1 MNAQARKPLFALV
14 TVLALAAAVA
24 PGVQAAAGAGGAPVI
39 TIDGS
44 QTVVLPG
51 NVYPLA
57 RPEYDV
63 GPASPS
69 LPMDRMILALKMSGE
84 KRAELKK
91 LLAEQQDPS
100 SPLYHQWLT
109 PQEFGARFGADPAV
123 LAATK
128 SWLRSQGFRID
139 SVAKGGLWINFS
151 GDVAAVEQAFH
162 TRIHNYLVNGRRYQA
177 NDRDPSIP
185 AALGPYV
192 SGVVS
197 LNNFPRKAMH
207 TPFQP
212 VQPWQVTPEYTS
224 STGAHYLGPADFATI
239 YDLTPLYSSGVNGSG
254 AAIAIVGRTHPSTL
268 LTDWSSF
275 RSFFG
280 LSAGSLNVIV
290 NGTDPGDQGQSE
302 DFEADLDVEWS
313 GAVAPQ
319 AAIDFVISASTNTAD
334 GVDLSAQY
342 IVDNNIAPILSMS
355 FGLCE
360 ADLGNAGNDFYDNL
374 WMQAAAQGIT
384 ALVAAGDNGA
394 AGCDSANAKTGTAV
408 AVNGLASTPYDVC
421 VGGTL
426 FLDSSNPGQYWS
438 TTNNPTTYGSALS
451 YIPEAAWNESGA
463 SPTCPTGDTCSG
475 LWATGG
481 GASTLYQKP
490 SWQVSPGVPADGMRD
505 IPDVALNA
513 ASYDGY
519 IVASGGKLY
528 IAGGTSASTPS
539 FAGIMA
545 LVVQKTAERQGN
557 ANVRL
562 YQLGNAQYTGS
573 GPVVFNDVTTG
584 NNSVPGVTGFECG
597 TGYDQATGLGS
608 VDGTALV
615 NAWSSSNCP
624 TINLSPS
631 SLSNGAPGTAYSQT
645 LTASGGASPYTF
657 AVTSGPLPSGL
668 SLGSDGALTGTPTT
682 AGTSGFD
689 VTATDSQ
696 GCKGLGSYVLALVN
710 PPVIGMIK
718 KAPNP
723 FRLIVTGSNLQYGI
737 QVLIN
742 GNPYSDVKWKNT
754 GKLILKGGK
763 SLKNLVPKGATTSF
777 TFINPD
783 QGTVTYSWSW

>member
-1 MNAQARKPLFALV
+1 MNAQARRSLFALV
-14 TVLALAAAVA
+14 IVLALVAVVA
-24 PGVQAAAGAGGAPVI
+24 PGAQAAGARGGSPLA
-39 TIDGS
+39 IDNS

-63 GPASPS
+63 GLASPS

-84 KRAELKK
+84 KRAALKK
-91 LLAEQQDPS
+91 RLAEQQDPS

-109 PQEFGARFGADPAV
+109 PQEFGARFGADPSV

-128 SWLRSQGFRID
+128 SWLRSRGFRID
-139 SVAKGGLWINFS
+139 SVGKGGLWINFS
-151 GDVAAVEQAFH
+151 GDVQSVESAFH

-185 AALGPYV
+185 APLGPYV
-192 SGVVS
+192 AGVVS

-207 TPFQP
+207 TPFRP

-224 STGAHYLGPADFATI
+224 STGNHYLGPADFATI
-239 YDLTPLYSSGVNGSG
+239 YDLTPLYSTGINGSG
-254 AAIAIVGRTHPSTL
+254 AAIAIVGRTHPSAL

-280 LSAGSLNVIV
+280 LSAGTLNVIV
-290 NGTDPGDQGQSE
+290 NGPDPGDLGQNE

-319 AAIDFVISASTNTAD
+319 ASIDFVISASTSTAD

-342 IVDNNIAPILSMS
+342 IVDNNLAPVMSTS

-360 ADLGNAGNDFYDNL
+360 ADLGSAGNDFYNNL

-384 ALVAAGDNGA
+384 SLVASGDNGA
-394 AGCDSANAKTGTAV
+394 AGCDSPSVNSGTSV

-463 SPTCPTGDTCSG
+463 SSTCPTGDTCSN
-475 LWATGG
+475 LYATGG
-481 GASTLYQKP
+481 GASTLYPKP
-490 SWQVSPGVPADGMRD
+490 TWQVSPGVPADGMRD

-513 ASYDGY
+513 ATYDGY
-519 IVASGGKLY
+519 IVASGGQLY
-528 IAGGTSASTPS
+528 IAGGTSASSPS
-539 FAGIMA
+539 FAGVMA
-545 LVVQKTAERQGN
+545 LVVQKAAERQGN

-562 YQLGNAQYTGS
+562 YQLGNAQYTGA

-584 NNSVPGVTGFECG
+584 DNSVPGVTGFSCG

-608 VDGTALV
+608 VDGAALV

-624 TINLSPS
+624 TINLSPP
-631 SLSNGAPGTAYSQT
+631 SLSNGAPGTAYSQA
-645 LTASGGASPYTF
+645 LTAGGGTSPYTF
-657 AVTSGPLPSGL
+657 AVGSGSLPSGL
-668 SLGSDGALTGTPTT
+668 SLSSGGVLSGTPST
-682 AGTSGFD
+682 AGSYGFD
-689 VTATDSQ
+689 VKATDAQ
-696 GCKGLGSYVLALVN
+696 GCSGLGAYTITIVN
-710 PPVIGMIK
+710 PPVIAAIK

-723 FRLIVTGSNLQYGI
+723 FRLVVTGSNLQDGI
-737 QVLIN
+737 QVSIN
-742 GNPYSDVKWKNT
+742 GSPYGDVKWKNT
-754 GKLILKGGK
+754 GKLIMKGGK
-763 SLKNLVPKGATTSF
+763 SLKSLVPKGASTTF
-777 TFINPD
+777 TFVNPD

>member
-1 MNAQARKPLFALV
+1 MNAQARRPLFALV
-14 TVLALAAAVA
+14 IVLALVAAVA
-24 PGVQAAAGAGGAPVI
+24 PGAQAAGARGGSPLVI
-39 TIDGS
+39 DNS

-84 KRAELKK
+84 KRAALKS

-109 PQEFGARFGADPAV
+109 PQEFGARFGADPSV
-123 LAATK
+123 LAVTK
-128 SWLRSQGFRID
+128 GWLRSRGFRID
-139 SVAKGGLWINFS
+139 SVANGGLWINFS
-151 GDVAAVEQAFH
+151 GDVQSVERAFH
-162 TRIHNYLVNGRRYQA
+162 TSIHEYLVKGNRYHA

-192 SGVVS
+192 SGIVS
-197 LNNFPRKAMH
+197 LNDFPRKAMH
-207 TPFQP
+207 TPFRP
-212 VQPWQVTPEYTS
+212 VEPSQMTPEYTS
-224 STGAHYLGPADFATI
+224 STGNHYMAPADFATI
-239 YDLTPLYSSGVNGSG
+239 YNLTPLYSAGINGSG
-254 AAIAIVGRTHPSTL
+254 SAIAIVGRTHPSTL
-268 LTDWSSF
+268 LTDLSSF
-275 RSFFG
+275 RSNFG
-280 LSAGSLNVIV
+280 LSAGNLNVIV
-290 NGTDPGDQGQSE
+290 NGTDPGDQGQNE
-302 DFEADLDVEWS
+302 DFEAELDVEWS

-319 AAIDFVISASTNTAD
+319 ATVDFVISASTNTAD

-342 IVDNNIAPILSMS
+342 IVDNNIAPVMSTS

-360 ADLGNAGNDFYDNL
+360 ADLGSAGNDFYSNL

-384 ALVAAGDNGA
+384 SLVASGDNGA
-394 AGCDSANAKTGTAV
+394 AGCDNASANTGSGV
-408 AVNGLASTPYDVC
+408 AVSGLASTPYDVC

-426 FLDSSNPGQYWS
+426 FMDSSNPGQYWS

-463 SPTCPTGDTCSG
+463 SSTCPTGDTCSE

-481 GASTLYQKP
+481 GASTLYSKP
-490 SWQVSPGVPADGMRD
+490 AWQVSPGVPADGMRD
-505 IPDVALNA
+505 VPDVALNA
-513 ASYDGY
+513 ATYDGY
-519 IVASGGKLY
+519 LVASGGKLY
-528 IAGGTSASTPS
+528 IAGGTSASSPS

-562 YQLGNAQYTGS
+562 YQLGNAQYTGT

-584 NNSVPGVTGFECG
+584 DNSVPGVTGFSCG

-608 VDGTALV
+608 VDGAALV
-615 NAWSSSNCP
+615 NAWSSNNCP
-624 TINLSPS
+624 TIALSPS

-645 LTASGGASPYTF
+645 LTASGGTSPYTF
-657 AVTSGPLPSGL
+657 AVGSGSLPAGL
-668 SLGSDGALTGTPTT
+668 SLSSGGVLSGTPSA
-682 AGTSGFD
+682 AGSYGFD
-689 VTATDSQ
+689 VKATDAES
-696 GCKGLGSYVLALVN
+696 CSGLGAYTIMIVN
-710 PPVIGMIK
+710 PPVISSIK

-723 FRLIVTGSNLQYGI
+723 FRLIVTGSNLQDGI
-737 QVLIN
+737 QVSIN
-742 GNPYSDVKWKNT
+742 GSPYGDVTWKNT
-754 GKLILKGGK
+754 GKLVIKGGK
-763 SLKNLVPKGATTSF
+763 SLKSLVPKGATTSF
-777 TFINPD
+777 TFVNPD

>member
-1 MNAQARKPLFALV
+1 MNAHVRRPLFALV
-14 TVLALAAAVA
+14 IVFALVAAVA
-24 PGVQAAAGAGGAPVI
+24 PGVQAARTHGGSPLVI
-39 TIDGS
+39 DNS

-57 RPEYDV
+57 RPEYDA

-84 KRAELKK
+84 KRAALKK

-109 PQEFGARFGADPAV
+109 PQEFGARFGADPSV
-123 LAATK
+123 LAATE

-151 GDVAAVEQAFH
+151 GDVQSVERTFH
-162 TRIHNYLVNGRRYQA
+162 TRIHEYLVKGNWYHA

-185 AALGPYV
+185 VALGPYV
-192 SGVVS
+192 WGIVS
-197 LNNFPRKAMH
+197 LNDFPRKAMH
-207 TPFQP
+207 TPFRP
-212 VQPWQVTPEYTS
+212 VEPSQITPEYTS
-224 STGAHYLGPADFATI
+224 STGNHYLAPADFATI
-239 YDLTPLYSSGVNGSG
+239 YDLTPLYSSGINGGG

-275 RSFFG
+275 RSNFG
-280 LSAGSLNVIV
+280 LSTGTLNVIV
-290 NGTDPGDQGQSE
+290 NGTDPGDLGQNE

-319 AAIDFVISASTNTAD
+319 ATIDFVISASTNTAD

-342 IVDNNIAPILSMS
+342 IVDNNIAPIMSTS

-360 ADLGNAGNDFYDNL
+360 ADLGSAGNDFYDNL

-384 ALVAAGDNGA
+384 SLVAAGDNGA
-394 AGCDSANAKTGTAV
+394 AGCDNASAKTGTAV
-408 AVNGLASTPYDVC
+408 AVSGLASTPYDVC

-426 FLDSSNPGQYWS
+426 FMDSSDPAQYWS
-438 TTNNPTTYGSALS
+438 TTNNPTTFGSALS

-463 SPTCPTGDTCSG
+463 STTCPTGDTCSN
-475 LWATGG
+475 LYATGG
-481 GASTLYQKP
+481 GASTLYSKP
-490 SWQVSPGVPADGMRD
+490 AWQVSPGVPADGMRD

-513 ASYDGY
+513 ATYDGY

-528 IAGGTSASTPS
+528 IAGGTSASSPS

-584 NNSVPGVTGFECG
+584 DNSVPGVTGFSCG
-597 TGYDQATGLGS
+597 PGYDQATGLGS
-608 VDGTALV
+608 VDGAALV
-615 NAWSSSNCP
+615 NAWSASNCS

-631 SLSNGAPGTAYSQT
+631 SLPNGAPGTAYSQS
-645 LTASGGASPYTF
+645 LTASGGTAPYTF
-657 AVTSGPLPSGL
+657 VVSSGPLPSGL
-668 SLGSDGALTGTPTT
+668 SLGADGVLSGTPT
-682 AGTSGFD
+682 ADGTSGFD
-689 VTATDSQ
+689 ITVTDSR
-696 GCKGLGSYVLALVN
+696 GCRGLGSYVLALVN
-710 PPVIGMIK
+710 PPVISGVK

-723 FRLIVTGSNLQYGI
+723 FRLIVKGSNLQYGI

-742 GNPYSDVKWKNT
+742 GSPYSDVKWKNT
-754 GKLILKGGK
+754 GKLVIKGGK
-763 SLKNLVPKGATTSF
+763 SLKSLVPKGATTSF